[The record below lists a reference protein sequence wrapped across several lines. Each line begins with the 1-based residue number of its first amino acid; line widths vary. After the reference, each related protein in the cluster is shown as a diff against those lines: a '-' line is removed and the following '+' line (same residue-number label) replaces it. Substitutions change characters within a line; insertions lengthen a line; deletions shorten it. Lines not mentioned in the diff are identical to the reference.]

1 MTDKLPWLA
10 LKGIPGV
17 GPVLFQRLLARF
29 GQPAAVFQARRE
41 ELLSVKGVNPDLA
54 RDLLAFRDWDRVEAQ
69 LAALAAAGVEVLLQ
83 NDPRFPARLKQIPYP
98 PPLLFVKGTILPQ
111 DDLALALVGTR
122 SASYYGLK
130 TCRRLAG
137 ALAARGISVVSGLAR
152 GIDTAAHQG
161 ALENS
166 GRTLAV
172 LGCGLD
178 VVYPPENQQLYEQ
191 IPAQGALISEFPL
204 GAPPEAKNFPIR
216 NRIISGL
223 ALGVL
228 VVEAGL
234 KSGTSITVRY
244 ALDQGR
250 EVFAVPGPIDSPT
263 SIGPHR
269 LIQEGAKLVQDIDDI
284 FQELPGLK
292 KGQRRLFGV
301 PGGVR
306 ETPATEAAPA
316 PEAAAAVGTS
326 AATPPSA
333 PIPEDPLLALLGSD
347 PLSLEE
353 IVRATRLAAA
363 EVLSRLTILELEG
376 LIRELPGKRYV
387 LEN

>member
-10 LKGIPGV
+10 LKSIPGV

-29 GQPAAVFQARRE
+29 GNPAAVFQARCE
-41 ELLSVKGVNPDLA
+41 DLLAIKGVNRDLA
-54 RDLLAFRDWDRVEAQ
+54 RDILGFRNWDRVEAE
-69 LAALAAAGVEVLLQ
+69 LARLAAAGVEVLLQ
-83 NDPRFPARLKQIPYP
+83 SDPRFPARLRQIPYP
-98 PPLLFVKGTILPQ
+98 PPLLFLKGTLLPQ

-122 SASYYGLK
+122 AASYYGLK

-137 ALAARGISVVSGLAR
+137 ALAVRGVTVVSGLAR

-178 VVYPPENQQLYEQ
+178 VVYPPENQKLFEQ
-191 IPAQGALISEFPL
+191 IPEQGALISEFPL
-204 GAPPEAKNFPIR
+204 STPPEAKNFPIR

-223 ALGVL
+223 SLGVV

-263 SIGPHR
+263 SLGPHR
-269 LIQEGAKLVQDIDDI
+269 LIQDGAKLVQDPEDI
-284 FQELPGLK
+284 FSELPGLK
-292 KGQRRLFGV
+292 KGQRALFA
-301 PGGVR
+301 PGRVR
-306 ETPATEAAPA
+306 EAPAAGGGGPTPATAAAPPTLTPA
-316 PEAAAAVGTS
+316 PT
-326 AATPPSA
+326 
-333 PIPEDPLLALLGSD
+333 PEDPLLALLGSD

-353 IVRATRLAAA
+353 IVRTTRLATST
-363 EVLSRLTILELEG
+363 VLSRLTILELEG

>member
-10 LKGIPGV
+10 LKSIPGV
-17 GPVLFQRLLARF
+17 GPVLFQRLLVRF
-29 GQPAAVFQARRE
+29 GQPAAVFQARCE
-41 ELLSVKGVNPDLA
+41 DLLAIKGVNRDLA
-54 RDLLAFRDWDRVEAQ
+54 RDLLRFRAWDRVEAE
-69 LAALAAAGVEVLLQ
+69 LAEMAAAGMEVLLPT
-83 NDPRFPARLKQIPYP
+83 DPRFPARLKQIPYP
-98 PPLLFVKGTILPQ
+98 PPLLFIKGTLLPQ
-111 DDLALALVGTR
+111 DDLALAMVGTR
-122 SASYYGLK
+122 AASYYGLK

-137 ALAARGISVVSGLAR
+137 ALAGRGVTVVSGLAR

-161 ALENS
+161 ALEND

-178 VVYPPENQQLYEQ
+178 IVYPPENQKLYEQ
-191 IPAQGALISEFPL
+191 ISEQGALISEFPL
-204 GAPPEAKNFPIR
+204 GEPPEAKNFPIR

-223 ALGVL
+223 ALGVV

-269 LIQEGAKLVQDIDDI
+269 LIQDGAKLVQEPEDI
-284 FQELPGLK
+284 FAELPGLK
-292 KGQRRLFGV
+292 KGQRRLFKISGAV
-301 PGGVR
+301 E
-306 ETPATEAAPA
+306 ETPATPGGGT
-316 PEAAAAVGTS
+316 PEAATA
-326 AATPPSA
+326 AATTSPT
-333 PIPEDPLLALLGSD
+333 PEDPLLALLGSE

-353 IVRATRLAAA
+353 LVRATRLPAAA
-363 EVLSRLTILELEG
+363 VLTNLTILELEG

>member
-1 MTDKLPWLA
+1 MTDLLPWLA

-29 GQPAAVFQARRE
+29 GEPAQVFQAGGE
-41 ELLSVKGVNPDLA
+41 DLLSVKGVNQDLA
-54 RDLLAFRDWDRVEAQ
+54 RDLLSFRDWDRVEAE
-69 LAALAAAGVEVLLQ
+69 LAALAAAGIEVLLQ
-83 NDPRFPARLKQIPYP
+83 TDPRFPARLRQIPYP
-98 PPLLFVKGTILPQ
+98 PPLLFLKGTLLPQ
-111 DDLALALVGTR
+111 DGLALALVGTR
-122 SASYYGLK
+122 AASYYGLK

-137 ALAARGISVVSGLAR
+137 ALAARGVTVVSGLAR
-152 GIDTAAHQG
+152 GIDSAAHQG

-178 VVYPPENQQLYEQ
+178 VVYPPENLKLYEAIAQ
-191 IPAQGALISEFPL
+191 QGALISEFPL
-204 GAPPEAKNFPIR
+204 GTPPEAKNFPIR

-223 ALGVL
+223 ALGVV

-263 SIGPHR
+263 SVGPHR
-269 LIQEGAKLVQDIDDI
+269 LIQEGAKLVQDPEDI
-284 FQELPGLK
+284 FEELPDLK
-292 KGQRRLFGV
+292 KGQRQLFAT
-301 PGGVR
+301 PDLVR
-306 ETPATEAAPA
+306 EIPTAEGGGLTPEGATR
-316 PEAAAAVGTS
+316 AAATS
-326 AATPPSA
+326 IPAAS
-333 PIPEDPLLALLGSD
+333 PEDPLLALLGSD

-353 IVRATRLAAA
+353 IVQATRLPAAQ
-363 EVLSRLTILELEG
+363 VLSRLTILELEG

>member
-10 LKGIPGV
+10 LKSIPGV
-17 GPVLFQRLLARF
+17 GPVLFQRLLGRF
-29 GQPAAVFQARRE
+29 GEPAAVFQARCE
-41 ELLSVKGVNPDLA
+41 DLLGIKGVNRDLA
-54 RDLLAFRDWDRVEAQ
+54 RDILGFRNWDRVEAE
-69 LAALAAAGVEVLLQ
+69 LANMSAAGVEVLLQ
-83 NDPRFPARLKQIPYP
+83 TDSRFPARLKQIPYP
-98 PPLLFVKGTILPQ
+98 PPLLFLKGTLLPQ

-122 SASYYGLK
+122 AASYYGLK

-137 ALAARGISVVSGLAR
+137 ALAVMGLTVVSGLAR

-178 VVYPPENQQLYEQ
+178 VVYPPENQKLYEQ
-191 IPAQGALISEFPL
+191 IPEQGALISEFPL
-204 GAPPEAKNFPIR
+204 GTPPEAKNFPIR

-223 ALGVL
+223 SLGVV

-263 SIGPHR
+263 SLGPHR
-269 LIQEGAKLVQDIDDI
+269 LIQDGAKLVQDPEDI
-284 FQELPGLK
+284 FQELPALK
-292 KGQRRLFGV
+292 KGQRPLFAA
-301 PGGVR
+301 PGRVR
-306 ETPATEAAPA
+306 ETPAAEGGGPTS
-316 PEAAAAVGTS
+316 AAAA
-326 AATPPSA
+326 APPA
-333 PIPEDPLLALLGSD
+333 PTPEDPLLALLGSD

-353 IVRATRLAAA
+353 IVRTTRLATS